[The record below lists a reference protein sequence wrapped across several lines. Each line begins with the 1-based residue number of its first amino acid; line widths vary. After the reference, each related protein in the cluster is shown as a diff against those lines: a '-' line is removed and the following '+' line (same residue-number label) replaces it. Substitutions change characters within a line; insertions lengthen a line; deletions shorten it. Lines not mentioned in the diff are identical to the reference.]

1 MIKFCNLKVADKLLL
16 LLKIQEVV
24 ENPIIKDK
32 YLDHIVLSNKEVD
45 LSKLTIKESNK
56 HKLDIF
62 KEI

>member
-1 MIKFCNLKVADKLLL
+1 MIEFCNLKVADKLLL
-16 LLKIQEVV
+16 LLRIKEVV

-32 YLDHIVLSNKEVD
+32 YLDHIVLGNKEVD

-62 KEI
+62 KEV